1 MEPTTHRRESFG
13 EIIRGDVPVLVDFY
27 ADWCAPCRM
36 MKPILED
43 LHRRM
48 GEELRILKIDTDR
61 NPAVATEFQIRGI
74 PTLILFRKGQ
84 PVWRKSGVIQASQ
97 LEQIVR
103 SYSTNQ

>member
-1 MEPTTHRRESFG
+1 MEPTTHKRESFG
-13 EIIRGDVPVLVDFY
+13 EIIRGDVPVLVDFW
-27 ADWCAPCRM
+27 APWCAPCRM

-48 GEELRILKIDTDR
+48 GDRLRILKIDTDQQ
-61 NPAVATEFQIRGI
+61 PAIAGQFQIQGI
-74 PTLILFRKGQ
+74 PTLILFQQGKQ
-84 PVWRKSGVIQASQ
+84 LWRHSGVMQAGQ